1 MLISKYHS
9 LCLRGQLFQYY
20 DMECKP
26 VDPQAI
32 DDAEET
38 TDWYELCEREEL
50 MKGMVIGLGVI
61 SLFNLF
67 AII

>member
-1 MLISKYHS
+1 MLIFKYHS
-9 LCLRGQLFQYY
+9 FCLCGKLFQYY

-26 VDPQAI
+26 VDSQAI

-50 MKGMVIGLGVI
+50 MKGTVFGLCDI
-61 SLFNLF
+61 S
-67 AII
+67 